1 MKRKEGASFL
11 SRLFVYLRKHKKS
24 LVMILVAS
32 VLGVASTL
40 ALPLLFGRAADAI
53 VGEGKVDFNALWIFL
68 TVAGVLVVVNSVME
82 WITEWTGNKIA
93 NSITC
98 RIRRDAFN
106 SLQRAPLKIIDR
118 RPIGEILSVEIG
130 DADKMSD
137 GLILGFSKFLTGI
150 LTIVGTLVCM
160 FIINPVI
167 AVVVGLITPLS
178 LFTAKFITG
187 RTYSTFKSQAEIT
200 GKQTDVIEQSLGNLA
215 AVKTNNAEKRYA
227 ENFDEINSELGKDS
241 FKAIFYSSLT
251 NPTTRFINALV
262 YAAVAFTGAMLALN
276 GGALTVTAGTLLS
289 LLGFANKYAKPFNE
303 ISSVLAELTGAKA
316 CAERLFAIIDGEK
329 EESEEGKADVKQ
341 PVRGEIEIK
350 NLEFSYD
357 RSRPLIRDFNLSVER
372 GQKVAIVGPTG
383 CGKTTLIN
391 LLMRFYEIDSGVIK
405 IDGVDTRG
413 VNKRSLRSS
422 FGMVLQDTWIRKATV
437 WENIAIGKKD
447 ATREEIEEACRQCFA
462 DGFIR
467 RLPKGYDTVISED
480 ALSQGQKQLLCIA
493 RVMLV
498 LPPILILDE
507 ATSNIDTRTEIKIQR
522 AFDRLTKGKTSFIV
536 AHRLSTVKTADI
548 ILAMKDGNVVE
559 QGDHA
564 FLMGKKGFYYSLYT
578 SQFEKN

>member
-68 TVAGVLVVVNSVME
+68 TVAGVLAVVNSVME

-251 NPTTRFINALV
+251 NPTTRFINAIV

>member
-68 TVAGVLVVVNSVME
+68 TVAGVLAVVNSVME

-536 AHRLSTVKTADI
+536 AHRLSTIKSADL
-548 ILAMKDGNVVE
+548 ILVMNDGNIVE
-559 QGDHA
+559 QGNHED
-564 FLMGKKGFYYSLYT
+564 LMSKRGFYYNLYN
-578 SQFEKN
+578 SQFQK

>member
-68 TVAGVLVVVNSVME
+68 TVAGVLAVVNSVME